1 MLSTLISLTLV
12 SPVPS
17 DVDFLKDVYPIFEAH
32 CIECH
37 GPKKQ
42 KGGIRFD
49 MRAGIFE
56 GDEDFIP
63 VVPGKPDQSTVI
75 EMITLDEDDPDRM
88 PKKADKLSDEDIATL
103 RTWIEEGAV
112 WEQPPVPE
120 VKADPLA
127 LPDLSEEQIA
137 ARDKALAALNGA
149 AMRVHLIAQ
158 NRAAMEVNLSL
169 LRGAETDAQV
179 TLLAGL
185 EPVLVWANFA
195 GTQLTDA
202 GLARLAGFGAL
213 RRLNLSGTA
222 ITDAGLA
229 SLAKMGELRSLNLY
243 GTGVTDAGLKH
254 LAALPSLERLYLWGT
269 AVTPEAA
276 KALQA
281 DHPEWL
287 VNTGADLVVTEIA
300 TGDTINTE
308 CPLTDKPVSAAF
320 VVLVNDQRVGFC
332 CGKCKAT
339 FDADPKPYLAK
350 LGLKQAGPVN
360 ELCPVS
366 GKAIA
371 AGFTSQVGEALVGF
385 CCDKCKAVFDAAP
398 EDFLEKLGIRTEK
411 LNALCPVSG
420 KAVDAAVTSVYKARS
435 VAFCC
440 GICKKTFDADPD
452 SFADKLGDL

>member
-1 MLSTLISLTLV
+1 MLSTLIGLTLA
-12 SPVPS
+12 SPAAP

-49 MRAGIFE
+49 RRETLFE

-63 VVPGKPDQSTVI
+63 IVPGKPDQSTVI

-103 RTWIEEGAV
+103 RTWIEEGAA

-127 LPDLSEEQIA
+127 LPGLSEEQIV
-137 ARDKALAALNGA
+137 ARDGAIAALNGA
-149 AMRVHLIAQ
+149 GMRVHLIAQ
-158 NRAAMEVNLSL
+158 NRAALEVNLSL
-169 LRGAETDAQV
+169 LRGAGTDAQV

-195 GTQLTDA
+195 GTRLTDA
-202 GLARLAGFGAL
+202 GLAKLAGFGAL

-281 DHPEWL
+281 DHPDWL
-287 VNTGADLVVTEIA
+287 VNSGADLVVTEIA

-366 GKAIA
+366 GHAIPA
-371 AGFTSQVGEALVGF
+371 CFTSHVGAALAGL
-385 CCDKCKAVFDAAP
+385 CSSLTHAACHHAP
-398 EDFLEKLGIRTEK
+398 LAFLPQPRLRTP
-411 LNALCPVSG
+411 LRPPATDG
-420 KAVDAAVTSVYKARS
+420 
-435 VAFCC
+435 
-440 GICKKTFDADPD
+440 
-452 SFADKLGDL
+452 